1 MRRAALIVAAVVVA
15 LNLMAVAIEALVPS
29 PSGPASSSYA
39 TSQAGV
45 AAYAS
50 LLQRN
55 AEDVSRV
62 REGIDNATLDP
73 SATVMVLDPD
83 VLVGSEIEALVEFV
97 EAGGSLVFAA
107 REPDALLEALFGA
120 DAPNFTSDGPRR
132 WTGLTV
138 APGAGG
144 PARVLS
150 AGRGSFSDPGAAR
163 PAVRSARGGDAL
175 VVTKAI
181 GDGEVVLLAD
191 ASPLQNRLL
200 ARGDNAALGLSL
212 AGDRGAPVQFVEAVH
227 GYGQGRGLGAL
238 PGSWK
243 LALGAA
249 GLGGL
254 LFLLSHAR
262 RLGPPDPPAPAP
274 SPSRGAYVDALGEIL
289 HRTGDSAAATE
300 ALRENARE
308 LLAERHGPAAAA
320 DPESV
325 RRSALRAG
333 VTPDEAEALA
343 GEGGGET
350 VLLAAGTGLGRLR
363 ERASGSGRPR

>member
-39 TSQAGV
+39 TSGPGV
-45 AAYAS
+45 AAYAA
-50 LLQRN
+50 LLERN
-55 AEDVSRV
+55 AKDVSRV
-62 REGIDNATLDP
+62 RAGIDNATLDP
-73 SATVMVLDPD
+73 GATVVLLEPD
-83 VLVGSEIEALVEFV
+83 ILVGSEIEALEGFV
-97 EAGGSLVFAA
+97 EAGGRLVFAA
-107 REPDALLEALFGA
+107 REPDALLEGLFGA
-120 DAPNFTSDGPRR
+120 DAPDFTADGPRR
-132 WTGLTV
+132 WTGVTS
-138 APGAGG
+138 APESGAAGE
-144 PARVLS
+144 VLS

-163 PAVRSARGGDAL
+163 PVVSARGGDAL
-175 VVTKAI
+175 VVSKEI
-181 GDGEVVLLAD
+181 GAGEAVLLAD

-200 ARGDNAALGLSL
+200 ARGDNAALGLGL
-212 AGDRGAPVQFVEAVH
+212 VGDRRASVAFVEAVH

-243 LALGAA
+243 LALAGV
-249 GLGGL
+249 GLGVL

-274 SPSRGAYVDALGEIL
+274 PPSRGAYVDALGEIL

-300 ALRENARE
+300 VLRANARE

-320 DPESV
+320 DPEAV

-333 VTPDEAEALA
+333 MTPDEAEALA

-350 VLLAAGTGLGRLR
+350 VLLAAGKGLGRLR
-363 ERASGSGRPR
+363 EHAGGSGRPR